1 MKTAELYIRVSTD
14 EQADKGY
21 SQRDQEE
28 RLRRFCSQNNITVGR
43 IIYEDHSAKSFDRPE
58 WTKLLVEL
66 KKKSSKTDLIL
77 FTKWDRFS
85 RNAGDAY
92 QMISILTKLGIDPQA
107 VEQPLDLS
115 IPENKMM
122 LAIYLAAPEV
132 ENDRRALNVFYG
144 MRRAVKEGRV
154 MGKAPYG
161 YANRCSENGRKLI
174 ALHEPEASKLKW
186 AFEEISK
193 GIFAF
198 NQIRVK
204 MNETLSKKIS
214 RSSFHVAIR
223 NPVYCGKVFIP
234 KFKDEDAYFVIGQHK
249 PLITENLFYRVQE
262 ILDGKRKLQRPNT
275 KILSN
280 ENFPLRGFL
289 ICPNCGRNITASAS
303 KGRSGRYHYYHCNAT
318 CGFRHRAEFVNSV
331 FEDGLKSLQ
340 MTEPIKKLVKKIFL
354 DNYNNFHKTPKL
366 EKKKLSDEIDKLNSR
381 LSVARTKL
389 LAETIDDD
397 EYIEIKKGCKEQIE
411 RLENQLGALPEQSK
425 IDIPKLIEQ
434 AVESLTNIWKLYSEG
449 GIDVKRKII
458 GSIFPEKLEFDGNRY
473 RTKRINTIAH
483 HIFNVNN
490 ELPKKE
496 NRRNDNNNHFSC
508 NVDPQG
514 FEPQLMVPK
523 TRVLPLHHGSVFF
536 SDANLQ
542 IFSLSANQFLF
553 FLIFLL
559 PHQLTFNIIICLLDV
574 LLSHSIF

>member
-1 MKTAELYIRVSTD
+1 MKTADLYIRVSTD

-43 IIYEDHSAKSFDRPE
+43 TIYEDHSAKSFNRPE

-66 KKKSSKTDLIL
+66 KKKGSKTNLIL

-154 MGKAPYG
+154 MGKAPFG
-161 YANRCSENGRKLI
+161 YANKTTENGKKYI
-174 ALHEPEASKLKW
+174 ALSEPEASKMKW

-193 GIFAF
+193 GIYAS
-198 NQIRVK
+198 NQIRLK
-204 MNETLSKKIS
+204 MNEALRKKIS
-214 RSSFHVAIR
+214 RTSFHIAIR

-234 KFKDEDAYFVIGQHK
+234 KFKEEDAYFITGQHQ
-249 PLITENLFYRVQE
+249 PLITESLFYRVQD
-262 ILDGKRKLQRPNT
+262 ILDGKKRIHRPNT
-275 KILSN
+275 KILSD
-280 ENFPLRGFL
+280 EYFPLRGFL
-289 ICPNCGRNITASAS
+289 ICPNCGKNITASAS
-303 KGRSGRYHYYHCNAT
+303 KGRNNRYYYYHCNAT
-318 CGFRHRAEFVNSV
+318 CGFRHRAEIVNSV
-331 FEDGLKSLQ
+331 FEDGLKALQ
-340 MTEPIKKLVKKIFL
+340 MTETVKKLVRKVFL
-354 DNYNNFHKTPKL
+354 NSYERFIKTPRL
-366 EKKKLSDEIDKLNSR
+366 EKKTLSDEIDKLNSR
-381 LSVARTKL
+381 LSVARNKL

-397 EYIEIKKGCKEQIE
+397 EYIEIKKDCKEQIE
-411 RLENQLGALPEQSK
+411 KLEIQLNILPEQSK
-425 IDIPKLIEQ
+425 VDIPKLIDQ
-434 AVESLTNIWKLYSEG
+434 ALESLTNIWKTYSEG
-449 GIDVKRKII
+449 GIAVKRKII
-458 GSIFPEKLEFDGNRY
+458 GSIFPEKLEFDGNHY
-473 RTKRINTIAH
+473 RTTRINTIVNL
-483 HIFNVNN
+483 IFQINN

-508 NVDPQG
+508 YVDPQG
-514 FEPQLMVPK
+514 FEPRQAVPK
-523 TRVLPLHHGSVFF
+523 TEVLPLHHGSV
-536 SDANLQ
+536 LILVVQ
-542 IFSLSANQFLF
+542 I
-553 FLIFLL
+553 
-559 PHQLTFNIIICLLDV
+559 
-574 LLSHSIF
+574 